1 MSIDEKLKSKTLRVL
16 VVEQSAS
23 VRQLIAEVLR
33 GLGFSNVES
42 MASIMDAHNYLE
54 TEGADWM
61 ILPLYAN
68 ENPNGLQTVRMI
80 ASFSELIGTKVS
92 LLLDERDEWAIAKA
106 FEFGLFTY
114 HKRST
119 SRDGLIA
126 EFQELLKSLEEH
138 QWDITKTSLAYLR
151 RYLKSSKQYQDLL
164 ALEKTVLEIF
174 PGDGEN
180 LISLADAQQ
189 LSGEPRKALATLA
202 QAGLVCQEKK
212 SDIQALSEK
221 ILGAHPQAGQN
232 DARETEAQNI
242 LGLKSVVIIDHD
254 DATRSAIRTI
264 IGELGCNTIHDFAD
278 GESASKWMD
287 HASEPDLIVME
298 WRIPKVSGPLLLQRV
313 RSRGFMHT
321 PIIVLSSLIKTSDMP
336 IIRELGVANLAL
348 KPLEK
353 VTFLKAVIWTIQQDR
368 IPSDIYSMEN
378 KIRMLLNCKE
388 IKAAEL
394 LLTKYLENSS
404 AQASRKSI
412 FKAELA
418 YAKEQYRE
426 ARDLAIEAVK
436 HGGES
441 LFALNI
447 LGKCLMTM
455 RDYDSALKCFKKAQS
470 ISPMNL
476 ERLVIMAEV
485 QAELGD
491 KEDAKDSL
499 NKAKD
504 IDPENRVV
512 SEGIA
517 RVAIASGASAEAQ
530 SALASLD
537 SNINLIRYL
546 NNKAVAHAKC
556 GFAVEGLEIY
566 QKTLAAIPR
575 KEQELIAVVIYN
587 AALAKIRN
595 SDQKG
600 AMDDLEKLLSGKASR
615 VSKKAESLKARLQ
628 EAIKEGRDFT
638 LPDSDPATPSTG
650 SHEALAQSTPDA
662 AASSLINSMLSL
674 RPGELC
680 CYLLFKSTALEVP
693 ELKKALANPPKFQRR
708 KSLLRDE
715 SFAGTSGIKATG

>member
-1 MSIDEKLKSKTLRVL
+1 MR
-16 VVEQSAS
+16 
-23 VRQLIAEVLR
+23 
-33 GLGFSNVES
+33 
-42 MASIMDAHNYLE
+42 
-54 TEGADWM
+54 
-61 ILPLYAN
+61 
-68 ENPNGLQTVRMI
+68 
-80 ASFSELIGTKVS
+80 
-92 LLLDERDEWAIAKA
+92 
-106 FEFGLFTY
+106 
-114 HKRST
+114 
-119 SRDGLIA
+119 
-126 EFQELLKSLEEH
+126 
-138 QWDITKTSLAYLR
+138 
-151 RYLKSSKQYQDLL
+151 
-164 ALEKTVLEIF
+164 
-174 PGDGEN
+174 
-180 LISLADAQQ
+180 
-189 LSGEPRKALATLA
+189 
-202 QAGLVCQEKK
+202 
-212 SDIQALSEK
+212 
-221 ILGAHPQAGQN
+221 
-232 DARETEAQNI
+232 
-242 LGLKSVVIIDHD
+242 
-254 DATRSAIRTI
+254 
-264 IGELGCNTIHDFAD
+264 
-278 GESASKWMD
+278 
-287 HASEPDLIVME
+287 
-298 WRIPKVSGPLLLQRV
+298 
-313 RSRGFMHT
+313 T

-336 IIRELGVANLAL
+336 LIRELGVANLAL

-394 LLTKYLENSS
+394 LLTKYLDNSA

-436 HGGES
+436 HAGES

-476 ERLVIMAEV
+476 ERLVIMAEA

-491 KEDAKDSL
+491 KEEAKDIL

-517 RVAIASGASAEAQ
+517 RVAIASGTGAEAQ
-530 SALASLD
+530 NALASLD

-575 KEQELIAVVIYN
+575 KEHELIAVVIYN
-587 AALAKIRN
+587 AALAKIRS

-615 VSKKAESLKARLQ
+615 VSKKAESLKGRLQ

-680 CYLLFKSTALEVP
+680 CYLLFKSTALEGP
-693 ELKKALANPPKFQRR
+693 ELKKALANPPKFQRL